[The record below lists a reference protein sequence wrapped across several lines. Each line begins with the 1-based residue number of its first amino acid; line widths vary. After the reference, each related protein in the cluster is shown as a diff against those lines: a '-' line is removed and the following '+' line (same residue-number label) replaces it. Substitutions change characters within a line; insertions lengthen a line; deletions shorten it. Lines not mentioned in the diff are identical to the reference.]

1 MAKPVLRL
9 FCFTIA
15 LLGMYQAKATH
26 IVGGELNYKKL
37 SGNNYE
43 IRLTVYRDCY
53 VGVPPFDSPAT
64 VGIFNSSNQL
74 LQTLQMTFRGLDT
87 LPPTINDPCTI
98 PPLDFCYEVTTYI
111 DTVNLPPI
119 TGGYQI
125 SYQRCCRNQNILNI
139 VDPECTGATY
149 YATIPGPEVVANNSN
164 PVIKFWP
171 PPFICLNK
179 PWSFDDSAIDYDG
192 DSLVYELFMPYKG
205 LDAACPIIGP
215 FSPAFTSCSGA
226 VSTCPSAP
234 VNPPFNTITWLP
246 PYTTNNMLGGVPMQ
260 INSSTGLVTA
270 TPNLQGYFVIGIK
283 VKEYRHGVFLSETKR
298 DFQLIVKPCPSLV
311 VAAAQ
316 TPQNL
321 CGTTNATF
329 INNSTGSSGLNY
341 SWNFGD
347 LSTLADTSHVTS
359 PSYSY
364 PGLGTYTV
372 TLVAAIFNKP
382 LCNDT
387 ATVSISIYPKPTAS
401 FTTAIDTCSN
411 LVHFTNQSTPITDGF
426 TWYINSAPVSTLQTI
441 SYSFNNAGNY
451 NIQLIA
457 QNSGGCKDTLQQT
470 IVVPVDS
477 AYVNPPRSKCVN
489 RPVNLLANG
498 GDSYLWQPATGLSN
512 TTVSNPVCT
521 ASATTV
527 YSVTI
532 TQNSLLG
539 KTCVKT
545 LTTSV
550 TVNPIDTAR
559 FNITTFPCT
568 DSVRFINTSIHSSGS
583 QTLVWT
589 FNGGNV
595 SNGNN
600 QSTQTYANGNYSVS
614 LLTVNAFGCRDSVT
628 KPIAVFNFTTSV
640 SAADTICRGFT
651 SQLQASGGTSYTWSP
666 AGSLSNANSA
676 NPIATPNATTVYSV
690 TIENNSVSPSCL
702 TSMSSTVVVRPKINA
717 AFTYSIGACLNDV
730 QFTDASAANPV
741 SWQWNFGDTYT
752 SATQNPLHYYGTS
765 NTYTVQLISTNGFGC
780 KDTASQAVVLQPFTP
795 VSVNAPILKCEQ
807 DTVQLMATGGV
818 SYLWQPATGLSNATI
833 GNPLAWPSASTV
845 YTVTISTVNG
855 ADTCKSILNT
865 SITVPTLIYNTSL
878 ITVNPST
885 LILGQSATVVLN
897 NLPPTSVIAVVPD
910 ANVSYPGNGT
920 FIVTPTRSGEYTIYA
935 TDDNYCVHALKTI
948 YIEVIAN
955 ACNDEVVYLPTGFT
969 PNNDG
974 VNDVLYIR
982 SNFITDVYLTIYDR
996 WGEKLFETN
1005 DVKKGWDGTYK
1016 GKLLDQGVYGYYMTF
1031 TCNNG
1036 ETSFKKGN
1044 ITLMR

>member
-1 MAKPVLRL
+1 MVKPVLRFL
-9 FCFTIA
+9 CMLMA
-15 LLGMYQAKATH
+15 LLYVGEAMATH
-26 IVGGELNYKKL
+26 IVGGELNYRKL
-37 SGNNYE
+37 SGNDYE
-43 IRLTVYRDCY
+43 LRLTVYRDCY
-53 VGVPPFDSPAT
+53 VGVPPFDNPAT
-64 VGIFNSSNQL
+64 VGIFNSNNQL
-74 LQTLQMTFRGLDT
+74 IKTVLLPYTGLDT

-111 DTVNLPPI
+111 GIVNLPPLA
-119 TGGYQI
+119 GGYQI

-139 VDPECTGATY
+139 VNPECTGATY
-149 YATIPGPEVVANNSN
+149 YATIPGPEVVTNNSN
-164 PVIKFWP
+164 PVIKSWP

-192 DSLVYELFMPYKG
+192 DSLVYELFMPYQG
-205 LDAACPIIGP
+205 LDAACPIIGNL
-215 FSPAFTSCSGA
+215 SPSPTSCPNVVTS
-226 VSTCPSAP
+226 CPSSP
-234 VNPPFNTITWLP
+234 VNPPFNTISWLP

-283 VKEYRHGVFLSETKR
+283 VKEYRNGVFLSETKR
-298 DFQLIVKPCPSLV
+298 DFQLIVKPCPSQV

-321 CGTTNATF
+321 CGTTTATF

-347 LSTLADTSHVTS
+347 LSTLGDTSHVTS
-359 PSYSY
+359 PSYNY

-372 TLVAAIFNKP
+372 TLIAAIASKP

-387 ATVSISIYPKPTAS
+387 ATVSISIYPKPAAS

-411 LVHFTNQSTPITDGF
+411 RASFTNQSTPITDGF
-426 TWYINSAPVSTLQTI
+426 TWYVNSVPVSTLQST

-451 NIQLIA
+451 TVQLIA
-457 QNSGGCKDTLQQT
+457 QNSGGCKDTLQQV

-477 AYVNPPRSKCVN
+477 AYVNAPKQKCVN
-489 RPVNLLANG
+489 RAVNLLANG
-498 GDSYLWQPATGLSN
+498 GDAYSWQPAIGLSN

-521 ASATTV
+521 VSVSTV

-539 KTCVKT
+539 KTCIKT
-545 LTTSV
+545 LTTAV
-550 TVNPIDTAR
+550 TVNPIDSAD
-559 FNITTFPCT
+559 FNITAFPCT
-568 DSVRFINTSIHSSGS
+568 DSVRFTNASLSASGS
-583 QTLVWT
+583 QTLSWS
-589 FNGGNV
+589 FGGGNV
-595 SNGNN
+595 PNGNN
-600 QSTQTYANGNYSVS
+600 QSTQTYPNGNYNVS

-628 KPIAVFNFTTSV
+628 KPVTIFNFTTAISQV
-640 SAADTICRGFT
+640 DTICRGFS
-651 SQLQASGGTSYTWSP
+651 SQLNASGGTSYTWSP
-666 AGSLSNANSA
+666 AVSLSDSHSA
-676 NPIATPNATTVYSV
+676 NPVAMPNVTTVYSV
-690 TIENNSVSPSCL
+690 TIENNTLSPSCL
-702 TSMSSTVVVRPKINA
+702 TTITSTLVVHPKINT
-717 AFTYSIGACLNDV
+717 AFTYSIGVCLNDV

-741 SWQWNFGDTYT
+741 AWDWNFGDTYT
-752 SATQNPLHYYGTS
+752 SGAQSPLHYYGTS
-765 NTYTVQLISTNGFGC
+765 NTYTVQLISTNNFGC
-780 KDTASQAVVLQPFTP
+780 KDTASQIIALQPFNP
-795 VSVNAPILKCEQ
+795 VSVNTPVLKCEE
-807 DTVQLMATGGV
+807 DTVQLMATGGILY
-818 SYLWQPATGLSNATI
+818 SWQPSVNLSNASI

-845 YTVTISTVNG
+845 YTVTISVLNG
-855 ADTCKSILNT
+855 SDTCKSVLTT
-865 SITVPTLIYNTSL
+865 SVTVPTFTYNTSL

-885 LILGQSATVVLN
+885 LILGQSSTVVLP
-897 NLPPTSVIAVVPD
+897 NLPPSSSITVVPD
-910 ANVSYPGNGT
+910 AHVYYPGSNT
-920 FIVTPTRSGEYTIYA
+920 FIVTPTKSGEYAIYA
-935 TDDNYCVHALKTI
+935 TDQNNCSHYLKTI
-948 YIEVIAN
+948 YVEVIASV
-955 ACNDEVVYLPTGFT
+955 CNDDVVYLPTGFT

-1036 ETSFKKGN
+1036 EQSFKKGN

>member
-9 FCFTIA
+9 FCFA
-15 LLGMYQAKATH
+15 LLLLGVFQARATH

-37 SGNNYE
+37 TGNNYE

-53 VGVPPFDSPAT
+53 VGVPPFDNPAT

-111 DTVNLPPI
+111 DTINLPPI
-119 TGGYQI
+119 PGGYQI

-171 PPFICLNK
+171 PPFICQNK

-192 DSLVYELFMPYKG
+192 DSLVYELFMPYTG

-226 VSTCPSAP
+226 VSSCPTAP

-246 PYTTNNMLGGVPMQ
+246 PYTTTNMLGGVPMQ
-260 INSSTGLVTA
+260 INSSTGMVTA

-329 INNSTGSSGLNY
+329 INTSTGSSGLNY

-382 LCNDT
+382 ACNDT
-387 ATVSISIYPKPTAS
+387 ATVSIGIYPKPTAS

-411 LVHFTNQSTPITDGF
+411 LVHFTNQSIPITNGF

-477 AYVNPPRSKCVN
+477 AYVNPPKSKCTN

-498 GDSYLWQPATGLSN
+498 GDAYLWQPATGLSN
-512 TTVSNPVCT
+512 TSISNPVCT
-521 ASATTV
+521 ASTTTV

-539 KTCVKT
+539 KTCIKT

-559 FNITTFPCT
+559 FSITSFPCT
-568 DSVRFINTSIHSSGS
+568 DSVRFTNTSIHAPGTH
-583 QTLVWT
+583 TLVWN
-589 FNGGNV
+589 FSGGNL

-614 LLTVNAFGCRDSVT
+614 LLTINTFGCRDSIT
-628 KPIAVFNFTTSV
+628 KPITVFNFTTSL
-640 SAADTICRGFT
+640 SSADTICRGFS

-666 AGSLSNANSA
+666 SGSLSNANSA
-676 NPIATPNATTVYSV
+676 NPVAMPNVTTVYSV
-690 TIENNSVSPSCL
+690 SIENNSIAPSCF
-702 TSMSSTVVVRPKINA
+702 TAVTTTVMVNPKINTT
-717 AFTYSIGACLNDV
+717 FTYSIGSCGNNV
-730 QFTDASAANPV
+730 QFTDASSVGPV
-741 SWQWNFGDTYT
+741 SWDWNFGNTLT
-752 SATQNPLHYYGTS
+752 SASQNPLHYYSTS
-765 NTYTVQLISTNGFGC
+765 NTYTVTLISTNVYGC
-780 KDTASQAVVLQPFTP
+780 KDTASQVVSLPPFDP
-795 VSVNAPILKCEQ
+795 VSVNASLLKCEQ
-807 DTVQLMATGGV
+807 DTVQLTATGGV
-818 SYLWQPATGLSNATI
+818 FYSWQPANSLSNANI
-833 GNPLAWPSASTV
+833 SNPLAWPGTTTN
-845 YTVTISTVNG
+845 YTVTISTLHGN
-855 ADTCKSILNT
+855 DTCKSQLTT
-865 SITVPTLIYNTSL
+865 SVIVPSFSYNSSL
-878 ITVNPST
+878 ITVNPAT
-885 LILGQSATVVLN
+885 LVLGE
-897 NLPPTSVIAVVPD
+897 TSVVTLSLMPTNNTITVVPD
-910 ANVSYPGNGT
+910 AQVSYSGGNT
-920 FIVTPTRSGEYTIYA
+920 FAITPTKSGEYTIY
-935 TDDNYCVHALKTI
+935 TIDEYNCRHALKTI
-948 YIEVIAN
+948 YVEVIATQ
-955 ACNDEVVYLPTGFT
+955 CNDNVVYLPTGFT

-982 SNFITDVYLTIYDR
+982 SNFITDVYLTIYNR

-1005 DVKKGWDGTYK
+1005 DVKVGWDGTYK

-1036 ETSFKKGN
+1036 EQSFKKGN